1 MRRRASTASRRWTC
15 LRHRPCHGHRRRRR
29 GPDRW
34 LVLGPDRAR
43 NLLEVVVLITGEG
56 DQTTIPAM
64 ATRAKYEELLD
75 R

>member
-1 MRRRASTASRRWTC
+1 
-15 LRHRPCHGHRRRRR
+15 
-29 GPDRW
+29 
-34 LVLGPDRAR
+34 VLGPDRAR